1 MGAVGVGGGGYRRTV
16 TPPRAAT
23 GSATPSAR
31 TGRRRGARPSGAE
44 LLAAAVGAVPG
55 GAARPGQQE
64 MAAAIEECV
73 ASRDHLLVQAGTG
86 TGKSLAYLAPA
97 LTVDGPVVVSTAT
110 LALQSQLVDHDLPRL
125 ADAVEPLL
133 GRRPT
138 FAVLKGR
145 HHYLCLAR
153 LDNSTADEP
162 EDALFDAPA
171 ARPAGGKWL
180 GEAGRLGKQVE
191 RLREWAE
198 KTETGD
204 RDELDPGVDDQAWRL
219 VSMPAR
225 ECVGA
230 SRCPFGAECFA
241 EASRARAREAD
252 IVVTNHSLLAVDML
266 AGRQIVPPH
275 KLLVVDEAHELADR
289 VSSAA
294 QAELV
299 PELIDRSTRR
309 ARPLLRPETA
319 EALTAAGDAL
329 AVGLAEAPAGRITAG
344 LPAPLREACT
354 LLDAATRAALDA
366 IGDVKADDPDPVR
379 KQQARAALDELS
391 TTAQRLLEENEHD
404 VAWVEKPDNGGRRA
418 LVVAPLS
425 VAGTLATHLYDE
437 RTVVATSAT
446 LTLGGRFD
454 TVARAL
460 GLDAPAPSPP
470 SPAAAALAA
479 STSRPGR
486 EAPTGSDESGAA
498 GRSGGA
504 TGSSGGAT
512 GSPGGATGSSGGAT
526 PGGRAA
532 AVPATSGPGWRSLDV
547 GSPFDYARQGILYVA
562 AHLPRPSVSGLPD
575 AAGAE
580 LLSLVEALGGRT
592 LGLFSSRR
600 AAQQAAELLRAR
612 TDLPVLLQ
620 GEEALPLLVRRFR
633 EERSSCLFGVMSLW
647 QGVDVPGDSCQLVV
661 IDRLPF
667 PRPDEPLAAARA
679 AAVDASGGSGFAAVS
694 VPIAAVRLAQ
704 GVGRLIRAT
713 GDRGVV
719 AVLDS
724 RLETARG
731 YGPFLRRSLPPFWY
745 TTRRDVVHGAL
756 QRLAAS

>member
-1 MGAVGVGGGGYRRTV
+1 MRGSNHVRPDGYRATV
-16 TPPRAAT
+16 TPPRIAT
-23 GSATPSAR
+23 GTAHAKT
-31 TGRRRGARPSGAE
+31 RRRGDRPSGAE
-44 LLAAAVGAVPG
+44 LLSAAVSAVPG
-55 GAARPGQQE
+55 GTARPGQQR
-64 MAAAIEECV
+64 MAKAIEECV
-73 ASRDHLLVQAGTG
+73 SSGDHLLVQAGTG

-110 LALQSQLVDHDLPRL
+110 LALQSQLVEHDLPRL

-145 HHYLCLAR
+145 HHYLCMAR
-153 LDNSTADEP
+153 LENSTADEP
-162 EDALFDAPA
+162 EDTLFDAPA
-171 ARPAGGKWL
+171 ERTGGTRWL
-180 GEAGRLGKQVE
+180 GEAGRLGKQIQ
-191 RLREWAE
+191 RLRDWALE
-198 KTETGD
+198 TDTGD
-204 RDELDPGVDDQAWRL
+204 RDELDPGVDDQTWRL

-230 SRCPFGAECFA
+230 ARCPYGAECFA

-266 AGRQIVPPH
+266 AGRHIVPPH
-275 KLLVVDEAHELADR
+275 RLLIVDEAHELADR

-294 QAELV
+294 QAELT
-299 PELIDRSTRR
+299 PELIDRSARR
-309 ARPLLRPETA
+309 ARPLLRPEIA
-319 EALTAAGDAL
+319 EALTESGDAL
-329 AVGLAEAPAGRITAG
+329 AVGLAEAPAGRITSG
-344 LPAPLREACT
+344 LPAALREACT
-354 LLDAATRAALDA
+354 LLDGATRTALDS

-379 KQQARAALDELS
+379 KQQAKAVLDELS
-391 TTAQRLLEENEHD
+391 TTTQRLLEEAEHD
-404 VAWVEKPDNGGRRA
+404 VAWVERNDVTGRRA

-425 VAGTLATHLYDE
+425 VAGTLATHLFDE

-446 LTLGGRFD
+446 LALGGQFD

-460 GLDAPAPSPP
+460 GLDSPPPSPP
-470 SPAAAALAA
+470 SPAATALAEATRRPREPKDSAGEA
-479 STSRPGR
+479 SAR
-486 EAPTGSDESGAA
+486 ADEVDGLTDSGL
-498 GRSGGA
+498 
-504 TGSSGGAT
+504 
-512 GSPGGATGSSGGAT
+512 
-526 PGGRAA
+526 
-532 AVPATSGPGWRSLDV
+532 GWRSLDV
-547 GSPFDYARQGILYVA
+547 GSPFDYPRQGILYVA
-562 AHLPRPSVSGLPD
+562 AHLPRPGASGLPE
-575 AAGAE
+575 AAGEE
-580 LLSLVEALGGRT
+580 LLALVTALGGRT

-679 AAVDASGGSGFAAVS
+679 AAVDAKGGSGFAAVS

-704 GVGRLIRAT
+704 GVGRLIRAN

-724 RLETARG
+724 RLETARS
-731 YGPFLRRSLPPFWY
+731 YGSFLRRSLPPFWY
-745 TTRRDVVHGAL
+745 TTRPEVARGAL
-756 QRLAAS
+756 TRLGAS

>member
-1 MGAVGVGGGGYRRTV
+1 MTPSRT
-16 TPPRAAT
+16 AT
-23 GSATPSAR
+23 GPAVPKK
-31 TGRRRGARPSGAE
+31 RRSNRPGAGE
-44 LLAAAVGAVPG
+44 LLTAAVGAVPG
-55 GAARPGQQE
+55 GAARPGQQQ
-64 MAAAIEECV
+64 MAEAIERSISSGE
-73 ASRDHLLVQAGTG
+73 HLLVQAGTG

-110 LALQSQLVDHDLPRL
+110 LALQSQLVEHDLPRL
-125 ADAVEPLL
+125 ADAVEPVL

-153 LDNSTADEP
+153 LDSSVEDEP
-162 EDALFDAPA
+162 DDALFDAP
-171 ARPAGGKWL
+171 RSGNGGTKWL
-180 GEAGRLGKQVE
+180 GEAGRLGKQVQ
-191 RLREWAE
+191 RLRDWAE
-198 KTETGD
+198 ETATGD
-204 RDELDPGVDDQAWRL
+204 RDELDPGVDEQVWRS

-230 SRCPFGAECFA
+230 SRCPFGQECFA

-266 AGRQIVPPH
+266 AGRHIVPPH

-309 ARPLLRPETA
+309 ARPLLRPDVA
-319 EALTAAGDAL
+319 ERLTEAGDAL
-329 AVGLAEAPAGRITAG
+329 AVGLAEAPAGRLTAG
-344 LPAPLREACT
+344 LPPALREACT
-354 LLDAATRAALDA
+354 LLDSATRAALEG
-366 IGDVKADDPDPVR
+366 IGDVKSDDPDPVR
-379 KQQARAALDELS
+379 KQQAKAVLDELS
-391 TTAQRLLEENEHD
+391 TTAQRLLEEADHD
-404 VAWVEKPDNGGRRA
+404 VAWVEKPDNGSRRA

-446 LTLGGRFD
+446 LALGGRFD

-460 GLDAPAPSPP
+460 GLDAPPPAPP
-470 SPAAAALAA
+470 SPAAAAIATAA
-479 STSRPGR
+479 
-486 EAPTGSDESGAA
+486 AA
-498 GRSGGA
+498 GRSPVTPVAA
-504 TGSSGGAT
+504 TEGS
-512 GSPGGATGSSGGAT
+512 
-526 PGGRAA
+526 RAA
-532 AVPATSGPGWRSLDV
+532 IGTVPATEGPGWSSLDV

-562 AHLPRPSVSGLPD
+562 AHLSRPSVSGLPGP
-575 AAGAE
+575 AGEE
-580 LLSLVEALGGRT
+580 LLALVEALGGRT

-600 AAQQAAELLRAR
+600 AAQQAAELVRAR

-633 EERSSCLFGVMSLW
+633 EVRESCLFGVMSLW
-647 QGVDVPGDSCQLVV
+647 QGVDVPGDACQLVV

-679 AAVDASGGSGFAAVS
+679 AAVDAGGGSGFAAVS
-694 VPIAAVRLAQ
+694 VPIAAVRLAL

-745 TTRRDVVHGAL
+745 TTRPEVARGAL
-756 QRLAAS
+756 ERLAKS

>member
-1 MGAVGVGGGGYRRTV
+1 M
-16 TPPRAAT
+16 TPPRTAT
-23 GSATPSAR
+23 GSAVPKK
-31 TGRRRGARPSGAE
+31 RRGARPGGGE

-55 GAARPGQQE
+55 GAARPGQQQMTE
-64 MAAAIEECV
+64 AIERSV
-73 ASRDHLLVQAGTG
+73 ATGEHLLVQAGTG

-133 GRRPT
+133 HRRPT

-153 LDNSTADEP
+153 LDSSTEEEP
-162 EDALFDAPA
+162 EDTLFDTP
-171 ARPAGGKWL
+171 RPGGGTKWL
-180 GEAGRLGKQVE
+180 GEAGRLGKQMQ
-191 RLREWAE
+191 RLRDWAE
-198 KTETGD
+198 ETATGD
-204 RDELDPGVDDQAWRL
+204 RDELDPGVDDQVWRT

-230 SRCPFGAECFA
+230 TRCPFGQECFA

-266 AGRQIVPPH
+266 AGRHIVPPH
-275 KLLVVDEAHELADR
+275 KLLIVDEAHELADR

-309 ARPLLRPETA
+309 ARPLLRPEIA
-319 EALTAAGDAL
+319 ERLTEAGDAL
-329 AVGLAEAPAGRITAG
+329 AVGLAEAPAGRLTAG
-344 LPAPLREACT
+344 LPPALREACT
-354 LLDAATRAALDA
+354 LLDAATRAALEA
-366 IGDVKADDPDPVR
+366 IGDIKSDDPDPVR
-379 KQQARAALDELS
+379 KQQAKAVLDELS
-391 TTAQRLLEENEHD
+391 TTAQRLLEEADHD
-404 VAWVEKPDNGGRRA
+404 VAWVEKPENGSRRA

-446 LTLGGRFD
+446 LALGGRFD

-460 GLDAPAPSPP
+460 GLEAPPPTPP
-470 SPAAAALAA
+470 SPAAAALATA
-479 STSRPGR
+479 
-486 EAPTGSDESGAA
+486 AAA
-498 GRSGGA
+498 GRA
-504 TGSSGGAT
+504 TAPAPVASTEGS
-512 GSPGGATGSSGGAT
+512 
-526 PGGRAA
+526 RAA
-532 AVPATSGPGWRSLDV
+532 VGTVPATEGPGWKSLDV

-562 AHLPRPSVSGLPD
+562 AHLPRPSVSGLPE
-575 AAGAE
+575 AAGEE
-580 LLSLVEALGGRT
+580 LLALVGALGGRT

-633 EERSSCLFGVMSLW
+633 EERESCLFGVMSLW

-679 AAVDASGGSGFAAVS
+679 AAVDAGGGSGFAAVS

-745 TTRRDVVHGAL
+745 TTRPDVARGAL
-756 QRLAAS
+756 ERLAKS

>member
-1 MGAVGVGGGGYRRTV
+1 MGAVGVGGDGYRRTV
-16 TPPRAAT
+16 TPPRTAT

-31 TGRRRGARPSGAE
+31 AKGRRRGARPSGTE

-55 GAARPGQQE
+55 GAERPGQLQ
-64 MAAAIEECV
+64 MTTAIEECV
-73 ASRDHLLVQAGTG
+73 ASGEHLLVQAGTG

-125 ADAVEPLL
+125 ADAVEPVL

-153 LDNSTADEP
+153 LDNSTEDEP

-171 ARPAGGKWL
+171 ARPGGGALGKPDPAQPVKWL

-191 RLREWAE
+191 RLRAWAE
-198 KTETGD
+198 KTATGD
-204 RDELDPGVDDQAWRL
+204 RDELDPGVDEQAWRL

-230 SRCPFGAECFA
+230 ARCPFGQECFA

-266 AGRQIVPPH
+266 ADRHIVPPH
-275 KLLVVDEAHELADR
+275 KLLIVDEAHELADR

-299 PELIDRSTRR
+299 PELIDRTTRR
-309 ARPLLRPETA
+309 ARTLLRPETA

-344 LPAPLREACT
+344 LPTPLREACT
-354 LLDAATRAALDA
+354 LLDAATRSALDA
-366 IGDVKADDPDPVR
+366 IGDVKSDDPDPVR
-379 KQQARAALDELS
+379 KQQAKAALDELS
-391 TTAQRLLEENEHD
+391 TTAQRLLEEGDHD
-404 VAWVEKPDNGGRRA
+404 VAWVEKNDSGNRRA

-446 LTLGGRFD
+446 LALGGRFD

-460 GLDAPAPSPP
+460 GLDAPPPAPPT
-470 SPAAAALAA
+470 PAAAALAA
-479 STSRPGR
+479 RTGPGR
-486 EAPTGSDESGAA
+486 PAA
-498 GRSGGA
+498 E
-504 TGSSGGAT
+504 
-512 GSPGGATGSSGGAT
+512 SPGRRLAGDVT
-526 PGGRAA
+526 PSAV
-532 AVPATSGPGWRSLDV
+532 VPATEGPGWRSLDV

-562 AHLPRPSVSGLPD
+562 SHLPRPSVSGLPE
-575 AAGAE
+575 AAGEE
-580 LLSLVEALGGRT
+580 LLGLVEALGGRT

-633 EERSSCLFGVMSLW
+633 EERASCLFGVMSLW
-647 QGVDVPGDSCQLVV
+647 QGVDVPGDACQLVV

-679 AAVDASGGSGFAAVS
+679 AAVDSGGGSGFAAVS

-713 GDRGVV
+713 GDKGVV

-745 TTRRDVVHGAL
+745 TTRPEVARGAL
-756 QRLAAS
+756 ERLAKS

>member
-1 MGAVGVGGGGYRRTV
+1 M
-16 TPPRAAT
+16 TPPRTAT
-23 GSATPSAR
+23 G
-31 TGRRRGARPSGAE
+31 TGTTRDKARRRGDRPGGAE

-55 GAARPGQQE
+55 GTARPGQQR
-64 MAAAIEECV
+64 MATAIEECV
-73 ASRDHLLVQAGTG
+73 GTGDHLLVQAGTG

-110 LALQSQLVDHDLPRL
+110 LALQSQLVEHDLPRL

-133 GRRPT
+133 RRRPT

-153 LDNSTADEP
+153 LENSTADEP
-162 EDALFDAPA
+162 EDTLFDAPA
-171 ARPAGGKWL
+171 ERPGGTRWL
-180 GEAGRLGKQVE
+180 GEAGRLGKQVQ
-191 RLREWAE
+191 RLRDWALE
-198 KTETGD
+198 TDTGD
-204 RDELDPGVDDQAWRL
+204 RDELDPGVDDQTWRL

-230 SRCPFGAECFA
+230 SRCPYGAECFA

-266 AGRQIVPPH
+266 AGRHIVPPH
-275 KLLVVDEAHELADR
+275 RLLIVDEAHELADR

-294 QAELV
+294 QAELT
-299 PELIDRSTRR
+299 PELIDRSARR

-319 EALTAAGDAL
+319 EALTASGDAL
-329 AVGLAEAPAGRITAG
+329 AVGLAEAPVGRITSG
-344 LPAPLREACT
+344 LPGPLREACT
-354 LLDAATRAALDA
+354 LLDAATRTALDS
-366 IGDVKADDPDPVR
+366 IGDIKADDPDPVR
-379 KQQARAALDELS
+379 KQQAKAVLDELS
-391 TTAQRLLEENEHD
+391 TTAQRLLEEAEHD
-404 VAWVEKPDNGGRRA
+404 VAWVERNDVTGRRA

-446 LTLGGRFD
+446 LALGGRFD

-460 GLDAPAPSPP
+460 GLDSPPPSPP
-470 SPAAAALAA
+470 SPAAAALAE
-479 STSRPGR
+479 TTRRP
-486 EAPTGSDESGAA
+486 AGSDD
-498 GRSGGA
+498 A
-504 TGSSGGAT
+504 TGGTPPTRADQAGGLTDSGL
-512 GSPGGATGSSGGAT
+512 
-526 PGGRAA
+526 
-532 AVPATSGPGWRSLDV
+532 GWRSLDV
-547 GSPFDYARQGILYVA
+547 GSPFDYPRQGILYVA
-562 AHLPRPSVSGLPD
+562 AHLPRPGASGLPE
-575 AAGAE
+575 AAGEE
-580 LLSLVEALGGRT
+580 LLALVTALGGRT

-679 AAVDASGGSGFAAVS
+679 AAVDAQGGSGFAAVS

-704 GVGRLIRAT
+704 GVGRLIRAN

-724 RLETARG
+724 RLETARS
-731 YGPFLRRSLPPFWY
+731 YGSFLRRSLPPFWY
-745 TTRRDVVHGAL
+745 TTRPEVARGAL
-756 QRLAAS
+756 TRLAAS

>member
-1 MGAVGVGGGGYRRTV
+1 MGAVAVGGGGYRRTV
-16 TPPRAAT
+16 TPPRTAT

-31 TGRRRGARPSGAE
+31 GGSRRRGARPSGTE

-55 GAARPGQQE
+55 GTARPGQQQ
-64 MAAAIEECV
+64 MTTAIEECV
-73 ASRDHLLVQAGTG
+73 TSGEHLLVQAGTG

-153 LDNSTADEP
+153 LDNSTEDEP
-162 EDALFDAPA
+162 EDTLFDAPA
-171 ARPAGGKWL
+171 SRPGGGTKWL
-180 GEAGRLGKQVE
+180 GEAGRLGKQIE
-191 RLREWAE
+191 RLRGWAE
-198 KTETGD
+198 KTDTGD

-219 VSMPAR
+219 VSMPSR

-230 SRCPFGAECFA
+230 TRCPFGAECFA

-266 AGRQIVPPH
+266 ADRHIVPPH
-275 KLLVVDEAHELADR
+275 KLLIVDEAHELADR

-299 PELIDRSTRR
+299 PELIDRTTRR
-309 ARPLLRPETA
+309 ARTLLRPETA
-319 EALTAAGDAL
+319 DALTAAGDAL
-329 AVGLAEAPAGRITAG
+329 AVGLAEAPAGRLTAG
-344 LPAPLREACT
+344 LPSPLREACT
-354 LLDAATRAALDA
+354 LLDAATRTALDA
-366 IGDVKADDPDPVR
+366 IGEVKSDDPDPVR
-379 KQQARAALDELS
+379 KQQAKAALDDLS
-391 TTAQRLLEENEHD
+391 TTAQRLLEEADHD
-404 VAWVEKPDNGGRRA
+404 VAWVEKNDSGSRRA

-446 LTLGGRFD
+446 LALGGRFD

-460 GLDAPAPSPP
+460 GLDAPPVPA
-470 SPAAAALAA
+470 SPAAASLAA
-479 STSRPGR
+479 RTGPGR
-486 EAPTGSDESGAA
+486 PAA
-498 GRSGGA
+498 E
-504 TGSSGGAT
+504 
-512 GSPGGATGSSGGAT
+512 T
-526 PGGRAA
+526 PGRRLADA
-532 AVPATSGPGWRSLDV
+532 TVVPATEGPGWRSLDV

-575 AAGAE
+575 AAGEE
-580 LLSLVEALGGRT
+580 LLGLVEALGGRT

-647 QGVDVPGDSCQLVV
+647 QGVDVPGDACQLVV

-679 AAVDASGGSGFAAVS
+679 AAVDAGGGSGFAAVS

-713 GDRGVV
+713 GDKGVV

-745 TTRRDVVHGAL
+745 TTRPEVARGAL
-756 QRLAAS
+756 QRLATT

>member
-1 MGAVGVGGGGYRRTV
+1 MPHRDAATRPIGTARVSPAGYRATV

-23 GSATPSAR
+23 GSARAKA
-31 TGRRRGARPSGAE
+31 RRRGDRPGGAD

-55 GAARPGQQE
+55 GAARPGQQQ
-64 MAAAIEECV
+64 MATAIEECV
-73 ASRDHLLVQAGTG
+73 ASGDHLLVQAGTG

-110 LALQSQLVDHDLPRL
+110 LALQSQLVEHDLPRL
-125 ADAVEPLL
+125 ADAVEPVL

-153 LDNSTADEP
+153 LENSNEDEP
-162 EDALFDAPA
+162 EDTLFDAPTE
-171 ARPAGGKWL
+171 RPGGGAKWL
-180 GEAGRLGKQVE
+180 GEAGRLGKQIQ
-191 RLREWAE
+191 RLRDWAME
-198 KTETGD
+198 TDTGD
-204 RDELDPGVDDQAWRL
+204 RDELDPGVDDQSWRL

-230 SRCPFGAECFA
+230 SRCPYGAECFA

-266 AGRQIVPPH
+266 AGRHIVPPH

-294 QAELV
+294 QAELT
-299 PELIDRSTRR
+299 PELIDRSARR

-319 EALTAAGDAL
+319 EALTASGDAL
-329 AVGLAEAPAGRITAG
+329 AVGLAEAPAGRITDG
-344 LPAPLREACT
+344 LPDPLRNACT
-354 LLDAATRAALDA
+354 LLDAATRAALDG
-366 IGDVKADDPDPVR
+366 IGDIKADDPDPVR
-379 KQQARAALDELS
+379 KQQAKSVLDELS
-391 TTAQRLLEENEHD
+391 TTAQRLLDEAEHD
-404 VAWVEKPDNGGRRA
+404 VAWVERNDNTGRRA

-446 LTLGGRFD
+446 LALGGRFD

-460 GLDAPAPSPP
+460 GLDAPPP
-470 SPAAAALAA
+470 TPPTPAAAALAD
-479 STSRPGR
+479 TTRRPR
-486 EAPTGSDESGAA
+486 TAPGDAAPAETGSGGAPVGSGAA
-498 GRSGGA
+498 TDSG
-504 TGSSGGAT
+504 S
-512 GSPGGATGSSGGAT
+512 
-526 PGGRAA
+526 
-532 AVPATSGPGWRSLDV
+532 GWRSLDV
-547 GSPFDYARQGILYVA
+547 GSPFDYPRQGILYVA
-562 AHLPRPSVSGLPD
+562 AHLPRPGVSGLPD
-575 AAGAE
+575 AAGEE
-580 LLSLVEALGGRT
+580 LLSLVTALGGRT

-620 GEEALPLLVRRFR
+620 GEETLPLLVRRFR

-679 AAVDASGGSGFAAVS
+679 AAVDAQGGSGFAAVS

-704 GVGRLIRAT
+704 GVGRLIRAN

-745 TTRRDVVHGAL
+745 TTRREVVQGAL
-756 QRLAAS
+756 TRLAAD

>member
-1 MGAVGVGGGGYRRTV
+1 MGAARVGRGGYRRTV
-16 TPPRAAT
+16 TPPRTAT

-31 TGRRRGARPSGAE
+31 GGSRRRGARPSGAE

-64 MAAAIEECV
+64 MTTAIEECV
-73 ASRDHLLVQAGTG
+73 TSGEHLLVQAGTG

-110 LALQSQLVDHDLPRL
+110 LALQSQLVDHDLPRM

-153 LDNSTADEP
+153 LDNSTAEEP
-162 EDALFDAPA
+162 EDTLFDAPA
-171 ARPAGGKWL
+171 TRPGGGTRWL
-180 GEAGRLGKQVE
+180 GEAGRMGKQIE
-191 RLREWAE
+191 RLRDWAE
-198 KTETGD
+198 RTATGD

-230 SRCPFGAECFA
+230 TRCPFGAECFA

-266 AGRQIVPPH
+266 ADRHIVPPH
-275 KLLVVDEAHELADR
+275 KLLIVDEAHELADR

-319 EALTAAGDAL
+319 DALTAAGDAL
-329 AVGLAEAPAGRITAG
+329 AVGLAEAPAGRLTAG
-344 LPAPLREACT
+344 LPTPLREACT

-366 IGDVKADDPDPVR
+366 IGEVKSDDPDPVR
-379 KQQARAALDELS
+379 KQQAKAALDELS
-391 TTAQRLLEENEHD
+391 TTAQRLLEEADHD
-404 VAWVEKPDNGGRRA
+404 VAWVEKNDSGNRRA

-446 LTLGGRFD
+446 LALGGRFD

-460 GLDAPAPSPP
+460 GLDAPPPAPP

-479 STSRPGR
+479 RTGPGR
-486 EAPTGSDESGAA
+486 PAAEMPGRRLAGDAAPAA
-498 GRSGGA
+498 V
-504 TGSSGGAT
+504 
-512 GSPGGATGSSGGAT
+512 
-526 PGGRAA
+526 
-532 AVPATSGPGWRSLDV
+532 VPATEGPGWRSLDV

-562 AHLPRPSVSGLPD
+562 AHLPRPSVSGLPE
-575 AAGAE
+575 AAGEE
-580 LLSLVEALGGRT
+580 LLALVEALGGRT

-647 QGVDVPGDSCQLVV
+647 QGVDVPGDACQLVV

-679 AAVDASGGSGFAAVS
+679 AAVDAGGGSGFAAVS

-745 TTRRDVVHGAL
+745 TTRPEVARGAL
-756 QRLAAS
+756 QRLAGS

>member
-1 MGAVGVGGGGYRRTV
+1 MTPSRT
-16 TPPRAAT
+16 AT
-23 GSATPSAR
+23 GPAVPKKR
-31 TGRRRGARPSGAE
+31 RKGRAGAGE
-44 LLAAAVGAVPG
+44 LLTAAVGAVPG
-55 GAARPGQQE
+55 GAARPGQQQ
-64 MAAAIEECV
+64 MAEAIERSI
-73 ASRDHLLVQAGTG
+73 ASGEHLLVQAGTG

-110 LALQSQLVDHDLPRL
+110 LALQSQLVEHDLPRL
-125 ADAVEPLL
+125 ADAVEPVL

-153 LDNSTADEP
+153 LDSSVEDEP
-162 EDALFDAPA
+162 DDALFDAP
-171 ARPAGGKWL
+171 RAGNSGGTKWL
-180 GEAGRLGKQVE
+180 GEAGRLGKQVQ
-191 RLREWAE
+191 RLRDWAE
-198 KTETGD
+198 ETATGD
-204 RDELDPGVDDQAWRL
+204 RDELDPGVDDQVWRS

-230 SRCPFGAECFA
+230 SRCPFGQECFA

-266 AGRQIVPPH
+266 AGRHIVPPH
-275 KLLVVDEAHELADR
+275 RLLVVDEAHELADR

-309 ARPLLRPETA
+309 ARPLLRPDVA
-319 EALTAAGDAL
+319 ERLTEAGDAL
-329 AVGLAEAPAGRITAG
+329 AVGLAEAPAGRLTAG
-344 LPAPLREACT
+344 LPPALREACT
-354 LLDAATRAALDA
+354 LLDSATRAALA
-366 IGDVKADDPDPVR
+366 GIGDVKADDPDPVR
-379 KQQARAALDELS
+379 KQQAKAVLDELS
-391 TTAQRLLEENEHD
+391 TTAQRLLEEADHD
-404 VAWVEKPDNGGRRA
+404 VAWVEKPDNGSRRA

-446 LTLGGRFD
+446 LALGGRFD

-460 GLDAPAPSPP
+460 GLDAPPPAPP
-470 SPAAAALAA
+470 SPAAAAIATAA
-479 STSRPGR
+479 
-486 EAPTGSDESGAA
+486 AA
-498 GRSGGA
+498 GRS
-504 TGSSGGAT
+504 
-512 GSPGGATGSSGGAT
+512 PVT
-526 PGGRAA
+526 PVAA
-532 AVPATSGPGWRSLDV
+532 AEGSRASIGTVPATEGPGWSSLDV

-562 AHLPRPSVSGLPD
+562 AHLPRPSVSGLPGP
-575 AAGAE
+575 AGEE
-580 LLSLVEALGGRT
+580 LLALVEALGGRT

-600 AAQQAAELLRAR
+600 AAQQAAELVRAR

-633 EERSSCLFGVMSLW
+633 EVRESCLFGVMSLW
-647 QGVDVPGDSCQLVV
+647 QGVDVPGDACQLVV

-679 AAVDASGGSGFAAVS
+679 AAVDAGGGSGFAAVS

-745 TTRRDVVHGAL
+745 TTRPEVARGAL
-756 QRLAAS
+756 ERLAKS

>member
-1 MGAVGVGGGGYRRTV
+1 M
-16 TPPRAAT
+16 TPPRTAT
-23 GSATPSAR
+23 DSASPKPRAG
-31 TGRRRGARPSGAE
+31 GRRSGGEVTGAD
-44 LLAAAVGAVPG
+44 LLAAAVEAVPG

-64 MAAAIEECV
+64 MTTAIETAVTARE
-73 ASRDHLLVQAGTG
+73 HLLVQAGTG

-153 LDNSTADEP
+153 LDNATEEEP
-162 EDALFDAPA
+162 GDTLFDAP
-171 ARPAGGKWL
+171 RPGGTTWL
-180 GEAGRLGKQVE
+180 GEAGRLGRQVQ
-191 RLREWAE
+191 RLRDWAE
-198 KTETGD
+198 KTDTGD
-204 RDELDPGVDDQAWRL
+204 RDELDPGVDEQAWRL

-230 SRCPFGAECFA
+230 ARCPFGAECFA
-241 EASRARAREAD
+241 DASRARAREAD
-252 IVVTNHSLLAVDML
+252 VVVTNHSLLAVDML
-266 AGRQIVPPH
+266 AGRHIVPPH
-275 KLLVVDEAHELADR
+275 QLLIVDEAHELVDR

-299 PELIDRSTRR
+299 PESVDRSTRQ

-329 AVGLAEAPAGRITAG
+329 AVGLAEAPAGRLTTG
-344 LPAPLREACT
+344 LPTPLREACT

-366 IGDVKADDPDPVR
+366 IGEVKADDPDPVR
-379 KQQARAALDELS
+379 KQQAKAVLDELS
-391 TTAQRLLEENEHD
+391 GTAQRLLEEADHD
-404 VAWVEKPDNGGRRA
+404 VAWVERNDSTGRRA

-425 VAGTLATHLYDE
+425 VAGTLATHLYED

-454 TVARAL
+454 NVARAL
-460 GLDAPAPSPP
+460 GLEV
-470 SPAAAALAA
+470 PAA
-479 STSRPGR
+479 TT
-486 EAPTGSDESGAA
+486 EAP
-498 GRSGGA
+498 
-504 TGSSGGAT
+504 
-512 GSPGGATGSSGGAT
+512 
-526 PGGRAA
+526 
-532 AVPATSGPGWRSLDV
+532 VTSGPDWQSLDV

-580 LLSLVEALGGRT
+580 LLELVEALGGRT

-600 AAQQAAELLRAR
+600 AAQQAAELLRER

-620 GEEALPLLVRRFR
+620 GEQALPLLVRRFR
-633 EERSSCLFGVMSLW
+633 EEQASCLFGVMSLW
-647 QGVDVPGDSCQLVV
+647 QGVDVPGDACQLVV
-661 IDRLPF
+661 VDRLPF

-679 AAVDASGGSGFAAVS
+679 AAVDADGGSGFAAVS

-745 TTRRDVVHGAL
+745 TTRPDVARGAL
-756 QRLAAS
+756 ERLAQGRTG